1 MYGNDRGDKINKI
14 EEREMNK
21 RIDLR
26 LNNSKIFKQLEN
38 CNCIKIIE
46 RTRRKIEIFFEQR

>member
-46 RTRRKIEIFFEQR
+46 RTRRKIEIF

>member
-26 LNNSKIFKQLEN
+26 LNNSKI
-38 CNCIKIIE
+38 I
-46 RTRRKIEIFFEQR
+46 